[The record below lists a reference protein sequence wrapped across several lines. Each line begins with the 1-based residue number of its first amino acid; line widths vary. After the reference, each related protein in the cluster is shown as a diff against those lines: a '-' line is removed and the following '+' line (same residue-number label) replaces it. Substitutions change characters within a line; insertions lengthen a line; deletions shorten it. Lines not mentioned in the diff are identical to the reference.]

1 MKPPVSRKSTK
12 RRKRAHSNDACGGS
26 CASGCP
32 SHPKKKKTK
41 ALISKMMRKQNN
53 TLVPLKG
60 DAMIGDLPSGQDLS
74 YKESCEALPD
84 ELDPKIAEF
93 RQENIKK
100 IKIFSQ
106 GVKVTVEDTELL
118 NKEVKKLRDKM
129 LCLGESELAEYA
141 YIILS
146 QTIKGK
152 EQTIVLCKC
161 PTPPRGGRP
170 SQSIEMLSYG
180 DDITNNAT
188 FKVIEVLAA
197 EIPNRGTKFGG
208 PASVEHII
216 TLNLCRICSAVTS
229 AFKRRSAAA
238 AAASTSDDSSDDD
251 DSTYAPDSD
260 DDDSCCPYRIETESL
275 GIFLKMIHE
284 STQKLGGTGLVVFD
298 ASGKSSKT
306 NETLWETEDYFD
318 MEIIKDIYHLSMYK
332 FGRGNFERT
341 FANATAN
348 CKMVSENLNRIFPT
362 DDDDTPHGRFFENC
376 ADREDFLMVG
386 RGEFDKKEFHH
397 QMGKMGA
404 AALLH
409 NLKAEGVDIGEYF
422 SDLGKLGYEALV
434 AKLESQGISIS
445 EYFADLGRRRY
456 KRLLMKLEAEKISVH
471 DYFSKLCRKGLDTCT
486 ANECTN
492 LVRKAGCGFCKKHR
506 YFECAGDGCTAL
518 MRSEGSMCIECRYDQ
533 CSETGCDK
541 RVVKDGSGMCTLHR
555 YFECAGSGC
564 SVRVGSEGSMC
575 QSCRYKECSETGC
588 TNLVKKAGC
597 GFCKKHRGK
606 EQCSSEGCTNI
617 SVRGGLCDR
626 HGREQCSSEGCT
638 NISVRGGLCARHGGK
653 EQCSFEGCTNISVRR
668 GLCGTHG
675 GRKRCSVEGCT
686 KISVSAGLCSKHREK
701 CSSEGC
707 TNLSVKGG
715 LCSKHQSRCVK

>member
-1 MKPPVSRKSTK
+1 MKPPVSRKRNK
-12 RRKRAHSNDACGGS
+12 RRRRADLHDACV
-26 CASGCP
+26 SGCP
-32 SHPKKKKTK
+32 THPKKKPG
-41 ALISKMMRKQNN
+41 ARVSKKERKKNN
-53 TLVPLKG
+53 TLVPLEG

-84 ELDPKIAEF
+84 GLDPKIVEF

-118 NKEVKKLRDKM
+118 NKEVTKVRDEM
-129 LCLGESELAEYA
+129 LCLRQPELAEYA
-141 YIILS
+141 DIILS

-197 EIPNRGTKFGG
+197 EIPNRDTKFGG
-208 PASVEHII
+208 PAGVEHII

-251 DSTYAPDSD
+251 DDSTYAPDSD
-260 DDDSCCPYRIETESL
+260 DDDDSCCLDGIETESL

-284 STQKLGGTGLVVFD
+284 STQKLGGKGLVVFD
-298 ASGKSSKT
+298 ASGKSSNT
-306 NETLWETEDYFD
+306 NETLWETEDYGD

-332 FGRGNFERT
+332 YGRGNFETT
-341 FANATAN
+341 FANVTAN
-348 CKMVSENLNRIFPT
+348 CKMVSENLRRVFPR
-362 DDDDTPHGRFFENC
+362 DGDNTPHGRFFENC

-386 RGEFDKKEFHH
+386 RGNFDKKTFYHRL
-397 QMGKMGA
+397 GKSGA
-404 AALLH
+404 ADLMR

-434 AKLESQGISIS
+434 TKLESQGISIS
-445 EYFADLGRRRY
+445 EYFADLGRRSY
-456 KRLLMKLEAEKISVH
+456 KRLLMKLEAAKISVH
-471 DYFSKLCRKGLDTCT
+471 EYFSQLCRKGLDTCT
-486 ANECTN
+486 ANEW
-492 LVRKAGCGFCKKHR
+492 
-506 YFECAGDGCTAL
+506 DGCTTL

-541 RVVKDGSGMCTLHR
+541 RVVKDGSGMCPLHR
-555 YFECAGSGC
+555 YFECAGDGC
-564 SVRVGSEGSMC
+564 TVRVGSEGSMC
-575 QSCRYKECSETGC
+575 KSCRYKECSETGC

-597 GFCKKHRGK
+597 G
-606 EQCSSEGCTNI
+606 
-617 SVRGGLCDR
+617 
-626 HGREQCSSEGCT
+626 
-638 NISVRGGLCARHGGK
+638 
-653 EQCSFEGCTNISVRR
+653 
-668 GLCGTHG
+668 
-675 GRKRCSVEGCT
+675 
-686 KISVSAGLCSKHREK
+686 LCSKHREK
-701 CSSEGC
+701 KRKLCSFEGC
-707 TNLSVKGG
+707 PNQALRGG
-715 LCSKHQSRCVK
+715 LCGKHGGKDQCSFEGCPNQAKSGGLCDSHGGKKKKLCSFEGCPNQARCGGFCDSHGEKKLCSFEGCPTPAVRGGFCHSHGEKKLCSFEGCPNQA